1 MTNIVVLTGECE
13 KRGFPNH
20 VSHERHTL
28 LDQTNSYKR
37 ACYKTPQDSNIQAPL
52 WKSILLPAEFSFRF
66 LKSISIRVPIGW
78 HMVDTDVCVYV
89 TTLKL
94 IRGPRTERESLF
106 NPFDSIYH
114 KLLLKLSIADTLG
127 KGTKKK
133 DEKKRKNQRWGRS
146 QRYVRTRSNAHCN
159 CIFPAVAASHVSP
172 FPLLRIFFAAF
183 ERRSW

>member
-1 MTNIVVLTGECE
+1 MNAK

-37 ACYKTPQDSNIQAPL
+37 ACYKTPLDSNIQAPL

-133 DEKKRKNQRWGRS
+133 MKKKKG
-146 QRYVRTRSNAHCN
+146 RTRDEVGARDTYVLGATHTVIVFFRQWLHHTFRPSH
-159 CIFPAVAASHVSP
+159 FFASLS
-172 FPLLRIFFAAF
+172 PLLS
-183 ERRSW
+183 EDRSNKGTNQ